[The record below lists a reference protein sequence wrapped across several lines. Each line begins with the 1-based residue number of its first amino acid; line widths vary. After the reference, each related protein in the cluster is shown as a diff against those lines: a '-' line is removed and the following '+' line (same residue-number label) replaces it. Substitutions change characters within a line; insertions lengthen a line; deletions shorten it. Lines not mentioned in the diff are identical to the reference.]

1 MEWISTL
8 YSLILQGFQNIANFL
23 SSGLFDFFH
32 SLVDYVYSFLEMTLY
47 DIGRFLINI
56 VQWLFNLIFGGLN
69 FVGPVHT
76 AWSNLSPEIR
86 SSLVFFRI
94 PEVVVIYTSA
104 LTVRLI
110 RSLIPFF

>member
-8 YSLILQGFQNIANFL
+8 YSLLLQGFQNIADFL
-23 SSGLFDFFH
+23 STGIFDFFY
-32 SLVDYVYSFLEMTLY
+32 SFVDYVYSFLEMLLY
-47 DIGRFLINI
+47 DVGRFLVNI
-56 VQWLFNLIFGGLN
+56 VQWLFNLIFGGFN
-69 FVGPVHT
+69 FSGPVQT
-76 AWSNLSPEIR
+76 AWSNLSPETR
-86 SSLVFFRI
+86 SALVFFRI